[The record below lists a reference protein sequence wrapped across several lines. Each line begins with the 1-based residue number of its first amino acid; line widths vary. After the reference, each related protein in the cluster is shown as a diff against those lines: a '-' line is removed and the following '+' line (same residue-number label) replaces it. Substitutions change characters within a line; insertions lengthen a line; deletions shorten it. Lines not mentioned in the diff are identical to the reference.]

1 MKKPIIFAVDDDHQV
16 IRAIERDLRNAFR
29 KDYRIMSTDSAKQAL
44 EVLKELK
51 LKAEVV
57 AMFIS
62 DQRMPEMEGVDFLT
76 ATKEHYPDAKRAL
89 LTAYSDTNAAI
100 KAINDVKLDYYLM
113 KPWDPPEE
121 KLYPVLN
128 DLLDDWQGAFKPE
141 FEGIKVVGYQW
152 SPRSHAIKDFLAGN
166 LIPYLWLDI
175 ETSDKARELLTL
187 GNIETKDL
195 PVVFFEDGSHILNPG
210 SLSLAGKIGLRAH
223 ASEKLYDVVIVG
235 AGPAGLAAAVYG
247 ASEGLKTLLI
257 DRRAPGGQA
266 GTSSRIENYLGFPS
280 GLSGS

>member
-1 MKKPIIFAVDDDHQV
+1 MHDAGYKINHTSSMDRDRNMKKPIIFAVDDDHQV

-29 KDYRIMSTDSAKQAL
+29 KDYKILSTDSAKQAL

-76 ATKEHYPDAKRAL
+76 ATKEYYPDAKRAL

-152 SPRSHAIKDFLAGN
+152 SPRSHAIKEFFAGN
-166 LIPYLWLDI
+166 LIPYLWLDV
-175 ETSDKARELLTL
+175 ETSDKSRELLTL
-187 GNIETKDL
+187 GGIEIKDL
-195 PVVFFEDGSHILNPG
+195 PVVFFEDGSHLVNPD
-210 SLSLAGKIGLRAH
+210 LYIF
-223 ASEKLYDVVIVG
+223 SEKDRIKSTRLGEDV
-235 AGPAGLAAAVYG
+235 
-247 ASEGLKTLLI
+247 
-257 DRRAPGGQA
+257 
-266 GTSSRIENYLGFPS
+266 
-280 GLSGS
+280 